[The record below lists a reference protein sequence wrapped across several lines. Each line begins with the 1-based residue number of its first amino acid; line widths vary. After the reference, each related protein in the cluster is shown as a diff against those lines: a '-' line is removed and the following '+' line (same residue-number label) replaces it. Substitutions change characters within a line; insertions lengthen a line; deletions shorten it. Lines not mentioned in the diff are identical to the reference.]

1 MAGLQ
6 TVASCDILLG
16 QASKFIDDGRYR
28 AASPLLSA
36 ARALAP
42 EAPGIALLDARLR
55 IQTNDLANAA
65 TDLDTAIAITPL
77 DAALFKCRSGLR
89 QRVGDYEGAARDAAE
104 AVCIDPADRES
115 KLLLGQAMMGLGR
128 MSDSIG
134 CLASAL
140 KAEPNDPRC
149 RQALATALDGDGDSD
164 AALRILDEGICL
176 CPSHL
181 PMRNAA
187 ILLCMRRRDYTAAA
201 RRAEQA
207 RISGIADASTFGM
220 AGHALA
226 SLGEH
231 AKAAAAFRE
240 ASKLC
245 PEDESLRELAATSQQ
260 RPNEKLAAASY
271 IRLMFDGYADR
282 FESHILSLRYRI
294 PVAIRNLLL
303 DHPKI
308 AAGGHVGPVLD
319 LGCGTGLVAL
329 ALGGVAVGPFT
340 GIDLAPGMLAHAK
353 AKGLYD
359 ELVQEDAVAAL
370 SNEYRRWP
378 LIIAADV
385 VCYFSALDE
394 IFRLARKCLDD
405 EGWFIFS
412 VERLVDSANPRS
424 GAWSAVRHGRYA
436 HSDHYIYETARAAG
450 FQILH
455 NERCGIRQEAGE
467 DVSGLLVIA
476 QRAFHDTNG
485 PGDD

>member
-16 QASKFIDDGRYR
+16 QASKFIDDGRHR

-42 EAPGIALLDARLR
+42 DAPGIAILDARLC
-55 IQTNDLANAA
+55 IQMNDLAKAA
-65 TDLDTAIAITPL
+65 NDLDMAIEITPL
-77 DAALFKCRSGLR
+77 NAALFKCRSGLR
-89 QRVGDYEGAARDAAE
+89 QRLGDYEGGARDAAE

-128 MSDSIG
+128 MSDSIR
-134 CLASAL
+134 CLANAL
-140 KAEPNDPRC
+140 EGEPDDPRC
-149 RQALATALDGDGDSD
+149 RQALATALEGAGDSD
-164 AALRILDEGICL
+164 AALRILDEGVRL

-181 PMRNAA
+181 PMRNTA
-187 ILLCMRRRDYTAAA
+187 ILLCMRKCDYASAA

-231 AKAAAAFRE
+231 DKAAAAFRE

-245 PEDESLRELAATSQQ
+245 PEDETLQELAATSQK
-260 RPNEKLAAASY
+260 RPNAGPAPASF
-271 IRLMFDGYADR
+271 IRTMFDGYADR

-294 PVAIRNLLL
+294 PVAIRNLIL

-308 AAGGHVGPVLD
+308 AGGGNVGSVLD

-329 ALGGVAVGPFT
+329 ALGDATVGPFT
-340 GIDLAPGMLAHAK
+340 GIDVAPGMLAHAK

-359 ELVQEDAVAAL
+359 ELVQEDVVTAL
-370 SNEYRRWP
+370 SNEHRQWP
-378 LIIAADV
+378 LITAADV
-385 VCYFSALDE
+385 VCYFGALDE
-394 IFRLARKCLDD
+394 IFRLAHKCLDD
-405 EGWFIFS
+405 EGWFVFS
-412 VERLVDSANPRS
+412 VERLLDSVNPRS
-424 GAWSAVRHGRYA
+424 DAWSAVRHGRYA
-436 HSDHYIYETARAAG
+436 HTDHYIYETARAAG

-455 NERCGIRQEAGE
+455 KEQCGIREEAGE
-467 DVSGLLVIA
+467 EVPGLLVVA
-476 QRAFHDTNG
+476 QRAYHDTNG
-485 PGDD
+485 PNDG